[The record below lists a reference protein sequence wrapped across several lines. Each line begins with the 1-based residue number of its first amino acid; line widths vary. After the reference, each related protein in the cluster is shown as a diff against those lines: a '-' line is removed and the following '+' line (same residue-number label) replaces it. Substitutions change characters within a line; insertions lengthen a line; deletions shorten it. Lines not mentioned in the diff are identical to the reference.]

1 MRSSQNVSTLRNKEE
16 PIFLCKVHIH
26 RLYSEIGPFFWNF
39 VAFSV
44 HMKVQY
50 FYFFPRMV
58 SFSIKWDDKKMS
70 NSNNESVIIRGQFH
84 SKIFWG
90 LTRKWVCIL
99 YIFCVEAAAIVQMHP
114 STSPFLCNLML
125 LGNQRTKVEINK
137 IKRLSKPH
145 FIRNWPF

>member
-1 MRSSQNVSTLRNKEE
+1 MRSSQNIPTLRNKEKE
-16 PIFLCKVHIH
+16 TDFFVCKVHIGCIL
-26 RLYSEIGPFFWNF
+26 RLAHFFEI

-70 NSNNESVIIRGQFH
+70 NSNKESVIIRGQFH

-99 YIFCVEAAAIVQMHP
+99 YNFCVEAAAIVQMHP

-125 LGNQRTKVEINK
+125 LGNQRTTVEINK
-137 IKRLSKPH
+137 IKRLSTPH